1 MNFPALMDTPLSAP
15 APSRDVFDEEAYVQ
29 LHADVA
35 EAIAAGVVGSG
46 WQHYTLHGRREGRAW
61 VLQPDRMSGVSRDIS
76 PHDEMFAGDAEHY
89 FDVGES
95 ALRAVQ
101 RSLGVLHRPAAT
113 VRRILD
119 LPCGHGRVLRFL
131 RAAFPAA
138 ELTAC
143 DLNRDG
149 VEFCA
154 RTFGAQPVF
163 SHADVERIPLSGEF
177 DLIWC
182 GSLLTHLPRERC
194 AAFLRLFHRAL
205 APGGLVVFTLH
216 GRHHEEEL
224 ASGRRTVDLAPA
236 QIAALLAD
244 YRGEGFGYV
253 DYSAER
259 GYGFSLA
266 HPGFVAG
273 KLLTADAWRLVG
285 YCEQG
290 WDRRRDVVSLQ
301 RRG

>member
-1 MNFPALMDTPLSAP
+1 MEIPPSAS
-15 APSRDVFDEEAYVQ
+15 APSRDVFDEAAYVQ

-35 EAIAAGVVGSG
+35 AAIAAGVVGSG

-61 VLQPDRMSGVSRDIS
+61 VPQPDRMSGVSRDIS

-95 ALRAVQ
+95 ALHAVQ
-101 RSLGVLHRPAAT
+101 HALGAVHRPASS

-131 RAAFPAA
+131 RAAFPQA

-154 RTFGAQPVF
+154 RTFGAQPVT
-163 SHADVERIPLSGEF
+163 SHVDAERIPLSGEF

-182 GSLLTHLPRERC
+182 GSLLTHLPREQC
-194 AAFLRLFHRAL
+194 LAFLRLFHRVL
-205 APGGLVVFTLH
+205 ASGGLVVFTLH
-216 GRHHEEEL
+216 GRHYESEL
-224 ASGRRTVDLAPA
+224 ISGRRTVDLAPE
-236 QIAALLAD
+236 QIDRLVAA
-244 YRGEGFGYV
+244 YRQHGFGYV
-253 DYSAER
+253 DYATQR

-266 HPGFVAG
+266 SPGFATG
-273 KLLTADAWRLVG
+273 QLIPTAPWQLVG
-285 YCEQG
+285 YHERG
-290 WDRRRDVVSLQ
+290 WDRRQDVIALRKPV
-301 RRG
+301 